1 MKRMIKSVLAGAS
14 LLALAPAV
22 QADQLSFAG
31 GWPPNSKPT
40 AVLESYADAIEE
52 NSGGE
57 LTMRVFP
64 LSLLSFAEGNA
75 GVRDGLADTAAILT
89 PYFPA
94 EFPNLNMISEFS
106 QLVELEEFSGETS
119 SAAFAGALSEYV
131 LLNCPDCI
139 SETAKQNQ
147 VYLGAGMTTSYALQC
162 VVPLNSPEDLKG
174 KRIRTAGAYWSRWAE
189 TVGAVPVSMSV
200 NETFE
205 ALNQGVL
212 DCTASNTADFVNF
225 SFIEVVKYLYTGL
238 PGGQFTVPTMM
249 NKERWNGLSENGK
262 SAVMKAS
269 AKLASEMTWVYLE
282 EARAGKAKSPEL
294 GIEYGP
300 ASDSLVAMNRD
311 FIANDVKNVAT
322 VYKDR
327 FNLETGAAAADKLR
341 ELLGRWTEL
350 TADVDSA
357 DALTELYW
365 NEIYSK
371 VDLSSY
377 GK

>member
-1 MKRMIKSVLAGAS
+1 MSTFIKSILAGAS

-22 QADQLSFAG
+22 NADQLTYAG

-40 AVLESYADAIEE
+40 AVLEAYAQAIEE

-75 GVRDGLADTAAILT
+75 GVRDGLADAAAILT

-106 QLVELEEFSGETS
+106 QLVELEEFSNEIS
-119 SAAFAGALSEYV
+119 SAAFAVALTEYV
-131 LLNCPDCI
+131 MLNCPDCMV
-139 SETAKQNQ
+139 ETAGQNQ

-189 TVGAVPVSMSV
+189 TMGAVPVSMSV

-212 DCTASNTADFVNF
+212 DCTASNTADYVNF
-225 SFIEVVKYLYTGL
+225 SFIDAVKYLYTGL

-249 NKERWNGLSENGK
+249 NKDRWNGLSENGK

-269 AKLASEMTWVYLE
+269 AKLASEMTWVYLD
-282 EARAGKAKSPEL
+282 EARAGKAASPDR

-300 ASDSLVAMNRD
+300 ASDALVAMNRE
-311 FIANDVKNVAT
+311 FIASDVKAVAS
-322 VYKDR
+322 VYSER
-327 FNLETGAAAADKLR
+327 FGLKNGDEAATTLR
-341 ELLGRWTEL
+341 DLLGRWTKL
-350 TADVDSA
+350 TADVDTSA
-357 DALTELYW
+357 ALTELYW

-371 VDLSSY
+371 IDVNSY

>member
-1 MKRMIKSVLAGAS
+1 MSTLIKSILAGAS

-22 QADQLSFAG
+22 NADQLSYAG

-40 AVLESYADAIEE
+40 AVLEAYAEAIEA

-75 GVRDGLADTAAILT
+75 GVRDGLADAAAILT

-106 QLVELEEFSGETS
+106 QLVELEEFSSETS

-131 LLNCPDCI
+131 MLNCPDCMV
-139 SETAKQNQ
+139 ETAAQNQ

-189 TVGAVPVSMSV
+189 TMGAVPVSMSV

-212 DCTASNTADFVNF
+212 DCTASNTADYVNF
-225 SFIEVVKYLYTGL
+225 SFIDAVKYLYTGL

-249 NKERWNGLSENGK
+249 NKDRWNGLSENGK

-269 AKLASEMTWVYLE
+269 AKLAAEMTWVYLD
-282 EARAGKAKSPEL
+282 EARAGKAASPER

-300 ASDSLVAMNRD
+300 ASDSLVAMNRE
-311 FIANDVKNVAT
+311 FIASDVKAVAS
-322 VYKDR
+322 VYSER
-327 FNLETGAAAADKLR
+327 FGLKNGDEAATTLR
-341 ELLGRWTEL
+341 DLLGRWTKL
-350 TADVDSA
+350 TADIDTSA
-357 DALTELYW
+357 ALTEVYW

-371 VDLSSY
+371 IDLNSY

>member
-350 TADVDSA
+350 TADVESA

>member
-1 MKRMIKSVLAGAS
+1 MKRIIRSVLAGAS

-40 AVLESYADAIEE
+40 AVLEAYAEAIEE

-75 GVRDGLADTAAILT
+75 GLRDGLADTAAILT

-119 SAAFAGALSEYV
+119 SAAFAGALTEYV
-131 LLNCPDCI
+131 MLNCPDCL

-147 VYLGAGMTTSYALQC
+147 VYLGAAMTTSYALQC

-249 NKERWNGLSENGK
+249 NKDRWNGLSDSGK

-300 ASDSLVAMNRD
+300 ASDALVAMNRD

-327 FNLETGAAAADKLR
+327 FSLENGDAAAEKLR

-357 DALTELYW
+357 DALTEIYW

-371 VDLSSY
+371 IDLSSY

>member
-40 AVLESYADAIEE
+40 AVLESYAEAIEE

-75 GVRDGLADTAAILT
+75 GLRDGLADTAAILT

-106 QLVELEEFSGETS
+106 QLVELEEFSGEIS
-119 SAAFAGALSEYV
+119 SAAFAGALTEYV
-131 LLNCPDCI
+131 MLNCPDCL

-212 DCTASNTADFVNF
+212 DCTASNTADYVNF

-249 NKERWNGLSENGK
+249 NKDRWNGLSENGK

-269 AKLASEMTWVYLE
+269 AKLASEMTWVYLD
-282 EARAGKAKSPEL
+282 EAAAGKAKSPEL

-300 ASDSLVAMNRD
+300 ASDSLVAMNRE

-327 FNLETGAAAADKLR
+327 FGLENGTQAADKLR

-350 TADVDSA
+350 TAGIETA

-371 VDLSSY
+371 IDVSSY

>member
-1 MKRMIKSVLAGAS
+1 MKRIITSVLAGAS

-40 AVLESYADAIEE
+40 AVLEAYAEAIEE

-119 SAAFAGALSEYV
+119 STAFAGALTEYV
-131 LLNCPDCI
+131 LLNCPDCL

-147 VYLGAGMTTSYALQC
+147 VYLGAAMTTSYALQC

-249 NKERWNGLSENGK
+249 NKDRWNGLSDSGK

-282 EARAGKAKSPEL
+282 EARAGKEKSPEL

-327 FNLETGAAAADKLR
+327 FDLKNGDAAAEKLR

-371 VDLSSY
+371 IDVSSY